1 MPAEPSAGERGGEP
15 LASKEPSAGGREGA
29 PLASKEP
36 AQLQARLLRLLKG
49 TLVVAIAGGYLLI
62 LTLLLVHRDWRAAL
76 LALFFIGLAQFF
88 RYIGDDVDR
97 IGWHLAEGGPG
108 SNEPAAA
115 PDEATK
121 QRQRRMHRLLIGLT
135 QLPNVALAGHAYLL
149 GDLLWAAAMAGGLV
163 AIEWLHWR
171 MRRVNR
177 TVAFEQASFGFA
189 ERGLLDG
196 PEAIAALPETEKR
209 RVEERLR
216 TLERMAED
224 GEISRKAYKKA
235 RDRARVRLVME
246 AGTGRQ
252 RPPARPQ

>member
-1 MPAEPSAGERGGEP
+1 MPDA
-15 LASKEPSAGGREGA
+15 
-29 PLASKEP
+29 
-36 AQLQARLLRLLKG
+36 AQLQGRLLRLWKG

-62 LTLLLVHRDWRAAL
+62 LTLLLIHRDWRAAL

-97 IGWHLAEGGPG
+97 IGWHLAEDQ
-108 SNEPAAA
+108 AA
-115 PDEATK
+115 PDGATQ

-135 QLPNVALAGHAYLL
+135 QLPNLALAGHAHLL
-149 GDLLWAAAMAGGLV
+149 GDLPWTVTMAGGLL
-163 AIEWLHWR
+163 AIEWMHWG

-177 TVAFEQASFGFA
+177 AVAFEQASFGFA

-196 PEAIAALPETEKR
+196 PEPIGDLAETEER

-216 TLERMAED
+216 TLERMAEE
-224 GEISRKAYKKA
+224 GRISQKAYKKA

-246 AGTGRQ
+246 AGT
-252 RPPARPQ
+252 ARHHTATLPR

>member
-1 MPAEPSAGERGGEP
+1 MPADA
-15 LASKEPSAGGREGA
+15 
-29 PLASKEP
+29 
-36 AQLQARLLRLLKG
+36 AQLQGRLLRLWKG

-62 LTLLLVHRDWRAAL
+62 LTLLLIHRDWRAAL

-97 IGWHLAEGGPG
+97 IGWHLAEDR
-108 SNEPAAA
+108 AA
-115 PDEATK
+115 PDGATQ

-135 QLPNVALAGHAYLL
+135 QLPNVALAGHAHLL
-149 GDLLWAAAMAGGLV
+149 GGLPWAAAMVGGLL
-163 AIEWLHWR
+163 AIEWMHWG

-177 TVAFEQASFGFA
+177 AVAFEQASFGFA

-196 PEAIAALPETEKR
+196 PEAIGDLAETEER

-216 TLERMAED
+216 TLERMAEE
-224 GEISRKAYKKA
+224 GRISQKAYKKA

-246 AGTGRQ
+246 AGTTGQ
-252 RPPARPQ
+252 RSATRSR

>member
-1 MPAEPSAGERGGEP
+1 MPAEPSAGEREGEP
-15 LASKEPSAGGREGA
+15 LAR
-29 PLASKEP
+29 KEP

-62 LTLLLVHRDWRAAL
+62 LTLLLIHRDWRAAL

-97 IGWHLAEGGPG
+97 IGWHLSEGGAGASGPPP
-108 SNEPAAA
+108 ST
-115 PDEATK
+115 PDSATR
-121 QRQRRMHRLLIGLT
+121 QRQRRMHHLLIGLT

-149 GDLLWAAAMAGGLV
+149 GDLPWAAAMAGGLV

-196 PEAIAALPETEKR
+196 PEAIGALPETEKR

-216 TLERMAED
+216 TLERMAEE
-224 GEISRKAYKKA
+224 GKISRKAYKKA
-235 RDRARVRLVME
+235 RDRARVRLVMG